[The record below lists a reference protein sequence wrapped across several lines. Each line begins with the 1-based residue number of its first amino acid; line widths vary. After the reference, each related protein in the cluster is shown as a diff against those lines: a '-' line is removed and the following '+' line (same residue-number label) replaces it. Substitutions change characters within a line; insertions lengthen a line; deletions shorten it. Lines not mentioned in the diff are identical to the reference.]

1 MVFLNMPGY
10 SLNESM
16 LSGFFDARK
25 VSPSPP
31 EIWPGE
37 VPNADSSARQ
47 ISAGK
52 CIPFYCGK
60 HKAACKPTSQS
71 QASRLLS
78 GFGKESD
85 EASNCS
91 TKNGSDDSESDLA
104 VMVYDFIE
112 NGSGS
117 QEASGVAPAENGAAA
132 ILKLNETLQGLASS
146 ISSPE
151 RDLLCSVYQVL
162 MNVNETD
169 LVCQS
174 SRASCNGSCI
184 RHLVVKSLKC
194 SGYNASLCKIEWNN
208 SGRVPGGQYEYID
221 IIMPDRNPDPAD
233 RIIIDTDFRTQF
245 EIARPVPQYQATLKL
260 LPAIF
265 IGKAAKLEQLL
276 QIVSKAAKCS
286 LNQNSMP
293 LPPWRTLE
301 YMKAKWFSAYERCS
315 TTGSG
320 GDRDLVIA
328 KRTEAVSENKRCK
341 EQLSHLRTFLKKET
355 DTGFT
360 ALKSISN
367 RGKIF
372 GRAKPSRWS
381 LAS

>member
-1 MVFLNMPGY
+1 MPGY
-10 SLNESM
+10 PLNESM
-16 LSGFFDARK
+16 LSGFFDVRK

-37 VPNADSSARQ
+37 APNADSPVRQ
-47 ISAGK
+47 IPAGK

-60 HKAACKPTSQS
+60 HKAVCRPTSQS

-78 GFGKESD
+78 VFGKESD
-85 EASNCS
+85 EAASSCS
-91 TKNGSDDSESDLA
+91 AKNGSDDSESDLA
-104 VMVYDFIE
+104 VMVHDFIE
-112 NGSGS
+112 NGSGV
-117 QEASGVAPAENGAAA
+117 QDASSVAPAENGAAT
-132 ILKLNETLQGLASS
+132 ILKLNETLQGLVSS
-146 ISSPE
+146 IYLPE
-151 RDLLCSVYQVL
+151 RDLLCSIYQVL
-162 MNVNETD
+162 VNVNETD

-221 IIMPDRNPDPAD
+221 IIMPDRNPESAD
-233 RIIIDTDFRTQF
+233 RLIIDTDFRTQF
-245 EIARPVPQYQATLKL
+245 EIARPVPQYQATLNL
-260 LPAIF
+260 LPAMF
-265 IGKAAKLEQLL
+265 IGKPTKLEQIL
-276 QIVSKAAKCS
+276 QIVCKAAKCS

-315 TTGSG
+315 ATGSG
-320 GDRDLVIA
+320 EGRDPLIV
-328 KRTEAVSENKRCK
+328 KHTEAVSENKRCE
-341 EQLSHLRTFLKKET
+341 EQLSHLKTFLKKET
-355 DTGFT
+355 DTVFT